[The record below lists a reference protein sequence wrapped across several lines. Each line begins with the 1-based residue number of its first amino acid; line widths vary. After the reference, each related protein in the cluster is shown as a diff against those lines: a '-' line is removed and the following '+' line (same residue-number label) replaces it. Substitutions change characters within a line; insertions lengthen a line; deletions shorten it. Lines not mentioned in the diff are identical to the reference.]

1 MTNYTKI
8 ICYRKIFGQF
18 LGIFVEK
25 NHRPFRVYVPFFELT
40 LIITQITSVPNIG
53 MLVNKISA
61 GDYASACSM
70 YLIASPTVVTF

>member
-1 MTNYTKI
+1 MLTKKK
-8 ICYRKIFGQF
+8 YLDNFGEF
-18 LGIFVEK
+18 LLRK

-53 MLVNKISA
+53 MLANKISV

>member
-1 MTNYTKI
+1 MLKKI
-8 ICYRKIFGQF
+8 
-18 LGIFVEK
+18 
-25 NHRPFRVYVPFFELT
+25 RVHV
-40 LIITQITSVPNIG
+40 IITQITSVPKIG

>member
-1 MTNYTKI
+1 MLKKNIWT
-8 ICYRKIFGQF
+8 IF
-18 LGIFVEK
+18 GIFVEK

-40 LIITQITSVPNIG
+40 LIITQITSVPKIG

-61 GDYASACSM
+61 GDYANACSM